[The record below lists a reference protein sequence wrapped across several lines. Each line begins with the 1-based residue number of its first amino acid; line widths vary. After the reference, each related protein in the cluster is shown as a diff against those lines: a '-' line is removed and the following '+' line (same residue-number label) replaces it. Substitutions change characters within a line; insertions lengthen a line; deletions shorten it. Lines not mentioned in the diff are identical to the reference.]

1 MTDRTFIITGG
12 SGGLGK
18 ATSEELGRNGHT
30 VVVNDLPTQKEN
42 AEAIAQSVEDA
53 GGTATIHLGDVS
65 NIEYTDK
72 LINTVIDTYGRLDG
86 VINYAGLLRDAYLTE
101 MTASDWEDVISVHLR
116 GHFGLL
122 RSAAGV
128 WSDTVEERSDPRS
141 FVCVTSPSALGNVGQ
156 ANYSAAKAGVLG
168 LMRTAAAELEQFD
181 VHVNALLPIAYTKMT
196 ENILDPDEY
205 PPEKVA
211 PVAAFLANAKAADM
225 TGCTVRAAGD
235 SVGIVSNPELERVG
249 FCSGGWSTD
258 ELYERREQI
267 FGDQSNRYRTNTQ
280 V

>member
-1 MTDRTFIITGG
+1 MTDRTFIVTGG

-18 ATSEELGRNGHT
+18 ATSKELGRNGHT
-30 VVVNDLPTQKEN
+30 VVVNDLPTQEEN
-42 AEAIAQSVEDA
+42 AAAIAESVEEA

-65 NIEYTDK
+65 NLEYTDE
-72 LINTVIDTYGRLDG
+72 LINTVVDTYGRLDG

-122 RSAAGV
+122 RSAARL
-128 WSDTVEERSDPRS
+128 WSETAEERSDPRS

-168 LMRTAAAELEQFD
+168 LMRTAATELEKFD
-181 VHVNALLPIAYTKMT
+181 IHVNALLPIAYTKMT
-196 ENILDPDEY
+196 ENILDSDEY

-211 PVAAFLANAKAADM
+211 PVAAFLANAEASDM

-235 SVGIVSNPELERVG
+235 SVGILSNPEVERVG
-249 FCSGGWSTD
+249 FSSGGWNTD

-267 FGDQSNRYRTNTQ
+267 FGDKSNRYRTNNQ
-280 V
+280 I